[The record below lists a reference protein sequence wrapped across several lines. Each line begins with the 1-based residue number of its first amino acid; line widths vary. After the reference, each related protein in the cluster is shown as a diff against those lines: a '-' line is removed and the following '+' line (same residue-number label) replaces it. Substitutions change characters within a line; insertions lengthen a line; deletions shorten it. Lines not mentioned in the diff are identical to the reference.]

1 MPTVRPK
8 NAASLVIL
16 RKDAGR
22 LSVLMGH
29 RHAGH
34 VFLPDL
40 WVFPGGRVERKDY
53 RAKAISEL
61 SATTLQAITPTARP
75 SLARALAICAVRET
89 FEETGVLLG
98 ADGLPDLGALH
109 LAAREVTP
117 PGHPRRFDTHFFT
130 ASADAASCL
139 DLGGDGEFDA
149 IDWIAVDEV
158 DARAPHPVTRRV
170 LDKVLALT
178 H

>member
-1 MPTVRPK
+1 
-8 NAASLVIL
+8 
-16 RKDAGR
+16 
-22 LSVLMGH
+22 MGH

-53 RAKAISEL
+53 RARTLSEL
-61 SATTLQAITPTARP
+61 SVETATAIAATAR
-75 SLARALAICAVRET
+75 STLARALAICAVRET

-98 ADGLPDLGALH
+98 AAGLPDLAPLH

-130 ASADAASCL
+130 APAEAASRL
-139 DLGGDGEFDA
+139 DLGGDGEFDDIA
-149 IDWIAVDEV
+149 WIAVDDV

-170 LDKVLALT
+170 LDRVLALRIG
-178 H
+178 

>member
-34 VFLPDL
+34 VFLPNL

-53 RAKAISEL
+53 RARALSEL
-61 SATTLQAITPTARP
+61 SADTLEAIAPTARP
-75 SLARALAICAVRET
+75 SLARALAVCAVRET

-98 ADGLPDLGALH
+98 ADGVPDLSPLR

-130 ASADAASCL
+130 APAEAASRL
-139 DLGGDGEFDA
+139 DFGGDGEFDDIA
-149 IDWIAVDEV
+149 WIPVDEV

-170 LDKVLALT
+170 LDRVLAGV
-178 H
+178 

>member
-1 MPTVRPK
+1 MRLK
-8 NAASLVIL
+8 NAASLVVL
-16 RKDAGR
+16 RKDDGK

-53 RAKAISEL
+53 RAKALSEL
-61 SATTLQAITPTARP
+61 SAETAHALAPTARP

-89 FEETGVLLG
+89 FEETGVHLG
-98 ADGLPDLGALH
+98 KGGLPDLGALR

-117 PGHPRRFDTHFFT
+117 PGHSRRFDTHFFT
-130 ASADAASCL
+130 APAGAASRL
-139 DLGGDGEFDA
+139 DLSGDGEFDDIA
-149 IDWIAVDEV
+149 WIAVDEV

-170 LDKVLALT
+170 LDRVLLHARS
-178 H
+178 

>member
-1 MPTVRPK
+1 VRPK

-16 RKDAGR
+16 RNDGGR
-22 LSVLMGH
+22 LSVLMGR

-34 VFLPDL
+34 VFLPNL

-53 RAKAISEL
+53 RAPALTELPQQTADAI
-61 SATTLQAITPTARP
+61 APTARP

-98 ADGLPDLGALH
+98 VDGLPNLGALR

-130 ASADAASCL
+130 APAEAASRL
-139 DLGGDGEFDA
+139 DLGGDGEFDDIA
-149 IDWIAVDEV
+149 WIPVDDV

-170 LDKVLALT
+170 LDRVLAGI
-178 H
+178 